1 MARYARLP
9 LLLICQH
16 LLAQASPLRRARAP
30 ARSMLQDQ
38 NDLDSKTVVTK
49 TIVTTI
55 TTQTQETKTVV
66 TKEKPTEDSEPTRLD
81 NESNGRQSMLP
92 LAEGSTPMAEVFAQM
107 RRAAPRAEVE
117 TIRFPSSPESY
128 FGKDSHGDTGMGE
141 DNIAEQSQSEQAPHS
156 SDLGGQEVK
165 DQEEPHHEPQHFP
178 KAKPDTSLESK
189 QDHIAETLEKNDL
202 KKSGDSPTKL
212 QSFLGDAPT
221 RLQSFISLSE
231 GSDSG
236 FQMLPA
242 ACRLL
247 FFLVG
252 VVVVF
257 LLACGFASAALL
269 G

>member
-1 MARYARLP
+1 M
-9 LLLICQH
+9 
-16 LLAQASPLRRARAP
+16 RRARTP
-30 ARSMLQDQ
+30 ARSVLQEQ
-38 NDLDSKTVVTK
+38 NDVDSKTVVTK

-92 LAEGSTPMAEVFAQM
+92 ISEGSTPMAEVFAQM
-107 RRAAPRAEVE
+107 RRAAPREEVE
-117 TIRFPSSPESY
+117 TIRFPSSPSSY
-128 FGKDSHGDTGMGE
+128 IGKDSHGDPGVGE
-141 DNIAEQSQSEQAPHS
+141 DSVVEQGQSEQAVKEVKDQEVKDQEGQAEQAQHS
-156 SDLGGQEVK
+156 SDLSGQEVK

-189 QDHIAETLEKNDL
+189 QDHTTEIMEKVDP
-202 KKSGDSPTKL
+202 KKSVDST
-212 QSFLGDAPT
+212 T
-221 RLQSFISLSE
+221 RLQSFLSISE
-231 GSDSG
+231 GADSG

-252 VVVVF
+252 VVIVF